1 MEEAIAKGF
10 KRVIPNIKVLRSG
23 SRAAA
28 TSKMERFV
36 IIVNG
41 WKLLTII
48 TKRSILDVAAA
59 LDPLLVLYCVRNLKQ
74 RNKVKF
80 DTLMETVEASSVEK
94 NSSQSSDLEI
104 YRERKGTNYDF
115 GLAEATNDED
125 FLGKLNSLDRKW
137 ESLYP
142 GFFQ

>member
-10 KRVIPNIKVLRSG
+10 KRVIPNIKVLIRR

-59 LDPLLVLYCVRNLKQ
+59 LDPLLVLYCVRHLKQ

-80 DTLMETVEASSVEK
+80 DSLMEKVEASSVEK
-94 NSSQSSDLEI
+94 NSSQSSDLEV